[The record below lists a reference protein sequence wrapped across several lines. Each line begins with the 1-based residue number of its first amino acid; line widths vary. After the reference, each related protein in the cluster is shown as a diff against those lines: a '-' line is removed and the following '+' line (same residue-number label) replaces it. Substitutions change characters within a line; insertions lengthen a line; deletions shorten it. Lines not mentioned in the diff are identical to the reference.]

1 MRKSTRLA
9 TVELA
14 PIRQSKRGR
23 NDDIEPATPNGKGVK
38 RMRSVS
44 FTNYESPMLAEME

>member
-1 MRKSTRLA
+1 M
-9 TVELA
+9 
-14 PIRQSKRGR
+14 
-23 NDDIEPATPNGKGVK
+23 PNGKGVK